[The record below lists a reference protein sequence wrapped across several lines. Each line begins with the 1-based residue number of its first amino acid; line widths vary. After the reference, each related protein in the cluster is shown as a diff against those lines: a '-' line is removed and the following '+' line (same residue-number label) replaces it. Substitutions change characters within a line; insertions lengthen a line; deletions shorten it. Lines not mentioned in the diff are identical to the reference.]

1 MNCSEMISTVNV
13 GLFFFFFFLLL
24 FGRGE
29 NPWLPKDTVP
39 PLIPIVSN
47 PSPQIWWAGGW
58 GAAM

>member
-1 MNCSEMISTVNV
+1 MISTVNV
-13 GLFFFFFFLLL
+13 GLFFFFFFFLL